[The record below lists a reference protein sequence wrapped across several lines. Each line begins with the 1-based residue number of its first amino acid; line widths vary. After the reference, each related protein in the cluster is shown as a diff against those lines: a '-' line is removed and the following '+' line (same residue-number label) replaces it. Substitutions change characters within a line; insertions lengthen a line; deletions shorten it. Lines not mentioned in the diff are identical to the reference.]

1 MIARGLAGPS
11 KNLRPPGEFEQI
23 GDALHRRRRRRFANQ
38 PDDRVRMAD
47 TGQPPGADQAL
58 AHQPLEHRAD
68 MGDEGRIS
76 DHPLG
81 GAGPLHNMVRIGY
94 DIRMQEEQI
103 EPLEAQPAQA
113 ARDRAAQQ
121 RLDFATPRLAE
132 IAFAGEPHP
141 LGQSAAKRCT
151 DHLLRLAVAIA
162 RGEIDEVDPGLDRHL
177 DGGDALLE
185 RRLAPHHAE
194 PAAAQGQGRNRPQPA
209 ELMLLHEL
217 RAPVD
222 G

>member
-1 MIARGLAGPS
+1 
-11 KNLRPPGEFEQI
+11 
-23 GDALHRRRRRRFANQ
+23 
-38 PDDRVRMAD
+38 
-47 TGQPPGADQAL
+47 
-58 AHQPLEHRAD
+58 
-68 MGDEGRIS
+68 
-76 DHPLG
+76 
-81 GAGPLHNMVRIGY
+81 
-94 DIRMQEEQI
+94 MQKEQI
-103 EPLEAQPAQA
+103 EPLAAQPAQA

-132 IAFAGEPHP
+132 IAFAGDPHP
-141 LGQSAAKRCT
+141 LGQSAAKRRA

-209 ELMLLHEL
+209 ELVLLHEL

-222 G
+222 GWLVAAYPGVVASAKSGEPGTGADPARAAAETKPPAGR